1 MKSLHRPAR
10 LIALAIAVLLLSASC
25 ASDSARRLG
34 LSGFARGEAEQLLL
48 AGIGHYEDGSYD
60 TAVTE
65 LRASLG
71 LGLTFRSDQVQAWK
85 HLAFIHCSSGR
96 TRPCKDAFRHALA
109 LDPGFELSRAEEGH
123 PMWGPVFAAVKAE
136 NRSR

>member
-1 MKSLHRPAR
+1 MKLPYRAIRSIL
-10 LIALAIAVLLLSASC
+10 LSLAIVLLSASC

-34 LSGFARGEAEQLLL
+34 LSGLARGEAEQLLL

-65 LRASLG
+65 LRAALG

-85 HLAFIHCSSGR
+85 HLAFIHCTSGR
-96 TRPCKDAFRHALA
+96 ARLCRDAFRKALT

-123 PMWGPVFAAVKAE
+123 PMWGPAFDAVKAE
-136 NRSR
+136 RRPR